1 MSDFILSQ
9 TRVMT
14 ALDIWL
20 LMCMI
25 FVALATFE
33 YAILLKIKF
42 GIENGKNGDKEID
55 MKKRD
60 EQCRKMDHY
69 ALIMFLVAY
78 GITVFTYIY
87 AVSSYS

>member
-1 MSDFILSQ
+1 
-9 TRVMT
+9 MT

-33 YAILLKIKF
+33 YAILLKTKF
-42 GIENGKNGDKEID
+42 GKQNGKNGQKEAD
-55 MKKRD
+55 MRKID

-69 ALIMFLVAY
+69 ALIVFLVAY
-78 GITVFTYIY
+78 GITVFTYVY
-87 AVSSYS
+87 AIISNS